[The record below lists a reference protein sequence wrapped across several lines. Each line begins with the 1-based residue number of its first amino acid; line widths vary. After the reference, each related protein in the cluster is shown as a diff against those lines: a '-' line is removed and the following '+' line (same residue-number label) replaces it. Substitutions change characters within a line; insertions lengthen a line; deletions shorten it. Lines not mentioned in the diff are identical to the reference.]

1 MKAYNIYTVVLYNN
15 FRLLSIT
22 NNRCFILL
30 PTVVKIIYGD
40 YMLKNLKTLRMQ
52 SGISQKQLADVIGVS
67 QQSINKYE
75 NHSVE
80 PDIDTLIALA
90 DFFGVSVDY
99 LVGHSGFSEPVSQV
113 NLTTNEFALIKDFK
127 KLSPRQKESIQLI
140 IKNYLDI

>member
-1 MKAYNIYTVVLYNN
+1 
-15 FRLLSIT
+15 
-22 NNRCFILL
+22 
-30 PTVVKIIYGD
+30 
-40 YMLKNLKTLRMQ
+40 MLKNLKTLRMQ

-99 LVGHSGFSEPVSQV
+99 LVGHSRFSEPVSQV
-113 NLTTNEFALIKDFK
+113 NLTANEFALIKDFK
-127 KLSPRQKESIQLI
+127 RLSPRQKESIQLI